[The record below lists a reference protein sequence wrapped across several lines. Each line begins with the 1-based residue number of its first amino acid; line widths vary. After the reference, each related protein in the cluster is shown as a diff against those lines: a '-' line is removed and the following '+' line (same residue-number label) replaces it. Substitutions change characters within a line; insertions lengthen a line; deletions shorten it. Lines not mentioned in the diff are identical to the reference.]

1 MKLGTENRTKTIVAV
16 VLLAVGIF
24 VFVRVL
30 LNPGQ
35 TPEAPSKPVA
45 ARTAAIDTATT
56 GAAAIP
62 TARGRAARDNKLR
75 YVAAPLKPSLDPR
88 LRLDLLKDS
97 EHMKYEGTGRNIFAE
112 HLEDI
117 PNPVAPGI
125 KGKGGKGNASPWV
138 PPPPP
143 GPPPINIKFY
153 GWASRPGE
161 PKAVFLSQGDSVF
174 VAREGE
180 IIDRRYRVVRIEQ
193 NRVELEDMLSNNRQ
207 SIPLTQG

>member
-1 MKLGTENRTKTIVAV
+1 MKLGTENRTKT
-16 VLLAVGIF
+16 LLALGLLVVGIF
-24 VFVRVL
+24 LFGR
-30 LNPGQ
+30 NWFSSG
-35 TPEAPSKPVA
+35 PEAAQPPAASGIA
-45 ARTAAIDTATT
+45 ARPTT
-56 GAAAIP
+56 PPAPESGPASR
-62 TARGRAARDNKLR
+62 TRGTTRDSKVR

-117 PNPVAPGI
+117 PQPNAPGLKNG
-125 KGKGGKGNASPWV
+125 KGKTEPPKWT
-138 PPPPP
+138 PPPQPS
-143 GPPPINIKFY
+143 PPPITIKFY

-180 IIDRRYRVVRIEQ
+180 IINRRYRVVKIEQ
-193 NRVELEDMLSNNRQ
+193 NRVEIEDMLSNNRQ